1 MTDAKQTLDEILSDA
16 RVAMVTIVAGGG
28 QLESRPMTVQEYD
41 NGVLRF
47 LTTNDTTLGTLAD
60 ETTVNAAVVNSNE
73 WVSVAGRSRVTSD
86 VELKRRMWSLPNNV
100 FMDRDAEDPSVVV
113 FELVAKSA
121 SFWDTP
127 GTPGTLLGLIKGAI
141 SDDAPDLGE
150 QHDVEL

>member
-1 MTDAKQTLDEILSDA
+1 MTDAKQTLDEILGDA

-60 ETTVNAAVVNSNE
+60 GTTVNAAVVNSNE

-113 FELVAKSA
+113 FELVATSA